1 MTTEFFNNVNRICR
15 ILTCKAAKEIVIDL
29 DRNFTTNVLSTQT
42 KFRRLI
48 IYELSMLKM

>member
-1 MTTEFFNNVNRICR
+1 MTTEFFNNVNRIHR
-15 ILTCKAAKEIVIDL
+15 ILTRKAAKQKVIDL
-29 DRNFTTNVLSTQT
+29 DRNFTTNALSTQT

>member
-1 MTTEFFNNVNRICR
+1 MTIEFFNNVTR
-15 ILTCKAAKEIVIDL
+15 ILTKKVAKQIVIDL